1 MKNSGEDRA
10 TGPGSSPEFFKAFA
24 VKPYRYEAYMLSSPD
39 EDRRVFHTE
48 AMLLKRV
55 EHPNVVKVSCFVAD
69 SGTTT
74 GFDMEQLGESLE
86 EACST
91 RLRGRHALP
100 RPLGRPARPWRISIA
115 CSWHLDIRP
124 DLFCT
129 SLERQRQAH

>member
-1 MKNSGEDRA
+1 
-10 TGPGSSPEFFKAFA
+10 
-24 VKPYRYEAYMLSSPD
+24 MLSSPD

-55 EHPNVVKVSCFVAD
+55 EHPNVVKVFCVVAD

-91 RLRGRHALP
+91 RLRGRRLAKAFGP
-100 RPLGRPARPWRISIA
+100 TCKAVVISIA